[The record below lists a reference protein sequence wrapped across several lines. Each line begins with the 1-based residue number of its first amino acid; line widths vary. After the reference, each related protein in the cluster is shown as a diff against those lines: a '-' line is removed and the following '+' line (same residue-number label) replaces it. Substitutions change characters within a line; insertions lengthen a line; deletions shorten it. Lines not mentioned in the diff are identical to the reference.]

1 MNLLSRWLEFGA
13 ASIPD
18 PPWPEVWAAVARG
31 QASGRGL
38 GEVENLLFRWRFSG
52 WILSLDMDPSTC
64 PVCGD
69 RMSPGGNRPRI
80 SCSNRCRQLRVRHKA
95 EGTPTSW
102 GDQVAEARTVRKAVL
117 EALLAAQRASVRH
130 RLLHPGSVVMP
141 PDWTSLQHAPLL
153 PPRCGLCVGEG
164 GRGTACAHTEGGLCL
179 FAGIGRVE

>member
-64 PVCGD
+64 QVCGD

-102 GDQVAEARTVRKAVL
+102 G
-117 EALLAAQRASVRH
+117 S
-130 RLLHPGSVVMP
+130 S
-141 PDWTSLQHAPLL
+141 
-153 PPRCGLCVGEG
+153 
-164 GRGTACAHTEGGLCL
+164 GRGSDGAGGCL
-179 FAGIGRVE
+179 GGALGSPAGLGASPAPASR